1 MKRTPIEQSNKQQ
14 LSKPA
19 TRLRKEGRDT
29 PPGVERTQQKLR
41 ARDAKWASQVNGW
54 LNSHDLRP
62 PK

>member
-1 MKRTPIEQSNKQQ
+1 MKRTPFEQSDKQQ
-14 LSKPA
+14 LSKQA
-19 TRLRKEGRDT
+19 ARHRKEARGT

-41 ARDAKWASQVNGW
+41 ARDAESASQVNGW